1 MILYLDCDTGIDDAI
16 AIALL
21 LGLRPEVTLAG
32 IGTVSGNTTAANA
45 ARNTLGLLELAGV
58 TDIPVAVGEGS
69 FRGGAE
75 EVHGDNGI
83 GGAELPPGGEPDP
96 RSAVELLT
104 DLARDHAGRLHVL
117 ATGPCTNLA
126 RALRETPELASQV
139 SSVTVMGGAVR
150 APGNITPVAEAN
162 IGDDPVAAA
171 EVLAAPWPIT
181 LVPLDVT
188 MRHCWTE
195 ADRRALADSA
205 NPLHRA
211 LAAML
216 PLYFESYEPRL
227 GERVVPLHDPLAAA
241 IAVGLLQPADA
252 PVLGLRVDPSDAS
265 VRETDDAPGRARV
278 VFSMDRPAGP
288 VILDKILG

>member
-1 MILYLDCDTGIDDAI
+1 M
-16 AIALL
+16 
-21 LGLRPEVTLAG
+21 
-32 IGTVSGNTTAANA
+32 
-45 ARNTLGLLELAGV
+45 
-58 TDIPVAVGEGS
+58 TDIPVAVGEGT

-83 GGAELPPGGEPDP
+83 GGAELPPGGRPDP
-96 RSAVELLT
+96 RTAVELLT
-104 DLARDHAGRLHVL
+104 DLALAHAGQLHVL

-126 RALRETPELASQV
+126 RALRATPELAARV
-139 SSVTVMGGAVR
+139 ASVTVMGGAVR
-150 APGNITPVAEAN
+150 VPGNVTPAAEAN

-171 EVLAAPWPIT
+171 EVLAAPWPVT

-188 MRHCWTE
+188 MRHTWTE
-195 ADRRALADSA
+195 ADRQALAA
-205 NPLHRA
+205 GGKPLHRA

-241 IAVGLLQPADA
+241 IAVGLVQPADA

-265 VRETDDAPGRARV
+265 VREAAGAPGRARV
-278 VFSMDRPAGP
+278 VFSIDRPAGP
-288 VILDKILG
+288 VILDKILAG